1 MTDFRTCRIKQ
12 LLLPPPCLSNELH
25 VTLADSPLLAHSIE
39 GRGYRQ
45 VITEHNWDIW
55 GVGCDVTIYS
65 RLSDEKTNF
74 LFCVSEWNNF
84 LVCNINHSC
93 SCFRIKKNRL
103 SSRFPV
109 EHILRR
115 FRCTTFKINISGF
128 FSISVYARNRICF
141 ERSGAGNEK
150 CFKDVMNTTVRI
162 ITDLDRT
169 YVIKYCR

>member
-1 MTDFRTCRIKQ
+1 MLQYIVDCRMKKQIFYFVFR
-12 LLLPPPCLSNELH
+12 NETTFWFAIL
-25 VTLADSPLLAHSIE
+25 
-39 GRGYRQ
+39 
-45 VITEHNWDIW
+45 
-55 GVGCDVTIYS
+55 TIHA
-65 RLSDEKTNF
+65 
-74 LFCVSEWNNF
+74 VA
-84 LVCNINHSC
+84 
-93 SCFRIKKNRL
+93 FRIKKNRL

>member
-12 LLLPPPCLSNELH
+12 LLLPPPCLSNELN
-25 VTLADSPLLAHSIE
+25 TPLLLAHSIE

-128 FSISVYARNRICF
+128 FLFQFMQEIEFASNGQGQAMRNALKMSWIL
-141 ERSGAGNEK
+141 RSES
-150 CFKDVMNTTVRI
+150 
-162 ITDLDRT
+162 
-169 YVIKYCR
+169 